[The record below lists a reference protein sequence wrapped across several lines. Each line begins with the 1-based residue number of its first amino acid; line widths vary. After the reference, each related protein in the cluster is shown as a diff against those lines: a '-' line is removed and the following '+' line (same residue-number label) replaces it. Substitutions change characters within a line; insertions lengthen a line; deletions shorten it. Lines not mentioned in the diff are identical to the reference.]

1 MATTPSDLSVDKKI
15 VQDGYDKMAEKY
27 DDWAQEDTRLRKHY
41 TNLLIKSLPA
51 NATVLE
57 IGCGAGAPVLEM
69 LAESGAKLLANDISN
84 AMIELAKKR
93 CPEAT
98 FMPGDMTALDITPSS
113 LHAVGAYFSII
124 HLPREEQPA
133 MLSKIHSWLAEGGLT
148 AFTLACIDA
157 SEIRSNF
164 LGVDMFWSSFDVKS
178 SKAMVQT
185 AGFEIL
191 QAEVLEAAEDKGDDD
206 PDKGVS
212 FLWILAKK
220 PKAVA

>member
-1 MATTPSDLSVDKKI
+1 MATTTSNLSVDKKI

-27 DDWAQEDTRLRKHY
+27 DDWAQEDTRLREQY
-41 TNLLIKSLPA
+41 TNLLAKSLPS

-69 LAESGAKLLANDISN
+69 LTKSGAKVLANDISN

-93 CPEAT
+93 CPEAI
-98 FMPGDMTALDITPSS
+98 FMPGDMTTLDIEPSS
-113 LHAVGAYFSII
+113 LHAVAAYFSII
-124 HLPREEQPA
+124 HLPREEQPG
-133 MLSKIHSWLAEGGLT
+133 MLSKIHGWLAEDGLT
-148 AFTLACIDA
+148 AFTLACVDA

-164 LGVDMFWSSFDVKS
+164 FGVDMFWSSFDVKS
-178 SKAMVQT
+178 SKAMVRA
-185 AGFEIL
+185 AGFEIV

-206 PDKGVS
+206 PDKGVR

-220 PKAVA
+220 PKVVA